1 VKIPGIGLIFSLLE
15 EENRLPWTP
24 GMQRGISLELA
35 LQQEQDPLHLMKLFY
50 HCTEAAKESENYAP
64 STASENIAPV

>member
-1 VKIPGIGLIFSLLE
+1 MNDKIHLALWSEQVALNWLFDNEKSAVKIPGIGLIFFLLE

-35 LQQEQDPLHLMKLFY
+35 L
-50 HCTEAAKESENYAP
+50 
-64 STASENIAPV
+64 